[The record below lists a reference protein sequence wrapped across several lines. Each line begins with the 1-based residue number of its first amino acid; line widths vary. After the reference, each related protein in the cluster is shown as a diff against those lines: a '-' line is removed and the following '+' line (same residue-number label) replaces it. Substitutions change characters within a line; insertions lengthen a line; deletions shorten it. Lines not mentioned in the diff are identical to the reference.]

1 MVGLA
6 ESKFAA
12 MVPAVMD
19 YEATSR
25 RITLL
30 VGSARAWKTSN
41 CLGWKWCF
49 SFAFSHKVPKVLP
62 PDFK

>member
-30 VGSARAWKTSN
+30 VGSARAWKTS
-41 CLGWKWCF
+41 LRRF
-49 SFAFSHKVPKVLP
+49 IM
-62 PDFK
+62 